1 MTTSSTLVPVQTRDE
16 RPTSFVP
23 ADFAEISGREY
34 EWHLTPV
41 ARISSLLGSELNGES
56 VESDVVA
63 TGPVSTSWISMND
76 SRVGRVGIP
85 DDRASAQAWSS
96 VENALLVTVGAE
108 DVAQIILTRSGLG
121 ATARAAHTV
130 VEVAP
135 FAKATIVLINEGD
148 AALIENVEILA
159 GDSSHVTVVTL
170 QQWASDTQHLATHY
184 IRTERTASVKHV
196 VVSLAGDVVRVN
208 SQAQLIGAGSSVELL
223 GLYFADAGQHLEQQ
237 VFVNHVAEQTKSRV
251 TYKGALQ
258 GEGART
264 VWIGDVLIGP
274 HATATDSY
282 EQNRNL
288 VLTDGTRADSIPNL
302 EIKTGDIAGA
312 GHASATGRFDDEQL
326 FYLQARGIS
335 EEEARQLVVRGFLNE
350 VVQQIGIPDIEE
362 RIQLA
367 LDAEL
372 AAVSVGG

>member
-1 MTTSSTLVPVQTRDE
+1 MTASSTLVPVQTRDE
-16 RPTSFVP
+16 RPTSFAP
-23 ADFAEISGREY
+23 TDFAEISGREY
-34 EWHLTPV
+34 EWHLTPI
-41 ARISSLLGSELNGES
+41 ARISSLLASQLNGTP

-63 TGPVSTSWISMND
+63 TGPVSTTWVSMSD
-76 SRVGRVGIP
+76 SRIGRAGIP
-85 DDRASAQAWSS
+85 DERAAAQAWSS
-96 VENALLVTVGAE
+96 VENALLVAIGSD
-108 DVAQIILTRSGLG
+108 DVAQVVLTRSALG
-121 ATARAAHTV
+121 STSRAAHTV

-159 GDSSHVTVVTL
+159 GESSNITVVSL
-170 QQWASDTQHLATHY
+170 QQWAFEATHLATHY
-184 IRTERTASVKHV
+184 IRTERAASVKHV

-208 SQAQLIGAGSSVELL
+208 SQAQLTGAGSSVELL

-237 VFVNHVAEQTKSRV
+237 VFVHHVAEQTKSRV

-274 HATATDSY
+274 DATGTDSY

-326 FYLQARGIS
+326 FYLQARGIT

-350 VVQQIGIPDIEE
+350 VVQQIGVPEIEE
-362 RIQLA
+362 RIQTA
-367 LDAEL
+367 LDHEL
-372 AAVSVGG
+372 AAVNVRG